1 MSLANEAGI
10 LLAYAVGM
18 LGLFVFLSM
27 FIVPIK
33 FILKLML
40 NSVLGGIAIVVL
52 NIIGDA
58 FGIHIGLNLVTAA
71 AVGVLGVPGA
81 VMVLL
86 VQWML

>member
-40 NSVLGGIAIVVL
+40 NSIIGGIAIVIINL
-52 NIIGDA
+52 IGDA
-58 FGIHIGLNLVTAA
+58 FGIHISLNLITAL

>member
-27 FIVPIK
+27 FIVPLQ
-33 FILKLML
+33 FILKLLL
-40 NSVLGGIAIVVL
+40 NSLLGGVGIVL
-52 NIIGDA
+52 INILGDA
-58 FGIHIGLNLVTAA
+58 FGIHIALNIVTAA

-81 VMVLL
+81 AMILL
-86 VQWML
+86 LQWIF

>member
-40 NSVLGGIAIVVL
+40 NSLFGGIVIAAV
-52 NIIGDA
+52 NILGDA
-58 FGIHIGLNLVTAA
+58 FGIHIALNLVTAA
-71 AVGVLGVPGA
+71 AVGILGVPGA
-81 VMVLL
+81 VMILL
-86 VQWML
+86 LQWML

>member
-40 NSVLGGIAIVVL
+40 NSLFGGIVIAAV
-52 NIIGDA
+52 NILGDA
-58 FGIHIGLNLVTAA
+58 AGIHIALNLVTAA
-71 AVGVLGVPGA
+71 AVGILGVPGA
-81 VMVLL
+81 AMVLL
-86 VQWML
+86 LQWLL

>member
-27 FIVPIK
+27 FVVPIK
-33 FILKLML
+33 FILKLL
-40 NSVLGGIAIVVL
+40 FNSLLGGIAIALINVVG
-52 NIIGDA
+52 NV
-58 FGIHIGLNLVTAA
+58 FGIHIALNIVTAA
-71 AVGVLGVPGA
+71 AVGILGVPGA

-86 VQWML
+86 LQWIF

>member
-27 FIVPIK
+27 FVVPIK
-33 FILKLML
+33 FILKLL
-40 NSVLGGIAIVVL
+40 FNSLLGGIAIAVINVVGNAL
-52 NIIGDA
+52 
-58 FGIHIGLNLVTAA
+58 GIHIALNIVTAA
-71 AVGVLGVPGA
+71 AVGVLGVPGV

-86 VQWML
+86 LQWIF